1 LLPVDPIPAP
11 GFRLV
16 SGKQG
21 PKDQTMKYQVQFRNG
36 YVDRS
41 NVYTA
46 RQLVWIHDGS
56 PFDVVAVKEAD
67 Q

>member
-1 LLPVDPIPAP
+1 MPLDPIPAP

-21 PKDQTMKYQVQFRNG
+21 PKDQTMKYQVQFRCG
-36 YVDRS
+36 RIDKS